1 MRNLSS
7 EFERCVAFR
16 FPVNGGHGTD
26 GQTGRIIT
34 VFQWSLAGIQ
44 KEQQAD
50 RDIKYIYK
58 LLQQSTVKPTW
69 ESVALSSHDV
79 KTLWAQWPRL
89 QIKDGLLKRR
99 FESPDGLSVHWQ
111 VVWPFSLRA
120 EFLRLAHGG
129 MTGGHFGRRRS
140 AAAAQSR
147 AYRPSWSSDLDL
159 FLKQCKLC
167 ARYDRADDPRQ
178 GRLCP
183 LTVGNPK
190 CL

>member
-1 MRNLSS
+1 
-7 EFERCVAFR
+7 
-16 FPVNGGHGTD
+16 
-26 GQTGRIIT
+26 

-79 KTLWAQWPRL
+79 MTLWAQWPRL

-99 FESPDGLSVHWQ
+99 FESSDGLSVHWP
-111 VVWPFSLRA
+111 VVWPSSLRA
-120 EFLRLAHGG
+120 EFLRLVHVG

-140 AAAAQSR
+140 AAAVQSR
-147 AYRPSWSSDLDL
+147 AYWPSWSADLDL
-159 FLKQCKLC
+159 FLKQCKPC
-167 ARYDRADDPRQ
+167 ARYHRGSILRQ

-190 CL
+190 SLCSATTRR